1 MPQLSL
7 YIDEE
12 TLRKLE
18 IAAKL
23 ENLSTSRYVVRKL
36 NETMNSSWPENY
48 EQLFGSIQDESFRV
62 DPLADFSADSRREA
76 L

>member
-7 YIDEE
+7 YIDEK

-18 IAAKL
+18 AAASIEKV
-23 ENLSTSRYVVRKL
+23 SVSKYAVRKL
-36 NETMNSSWPENY
+36 NEALNSGWPVNY
-48 EQLFGSIQDESFRV
+48 DSLFGSIQDESFV
-62 DPLADFSADSRREA
+62 AESAAPFESDVPREK

>member
-18 IAAKL
+18 TAAKI
-23 ENLSTSRYVVRKL
+23 EHLSISKYVVRKL
-36 NETMNSSWPENY
+36 NESMSASWPNGY
-48 EQLFGSIQDESFRV
+48 EKLFGSIKDESFDLDAPR
-62 DPLADFSADSRREA
+62 DFSADSPRET